1 MSSNI
6 FTGNK
11 LDANQHL
18 RTSKVQELVGYC
30 NKCSKSGE
38 AVDIGRA
45 AFQTSLNLLSNTIF
59 SKDMADPY
67 HSTDAKEFKDL
78 VWNIMLGAGTPNLA
92 DYFPFLR
99 CIDPQGIRRRMS
111 GHLGK
116 LLKICDGLLNERLEL
131 KRLGNSD
138 DNTDVLDQL
147 LKLLQ
152 TNEIDKPH
160 TNHLF
165 VVS

>member
-1 MSSNI
+1 MEKPKQNFELIYFYIQQARCKSASS
-6 FTGNK
+6 
-11 LDANQHL
+11 
-18 RTSKVQELVGYC
+18 VQELVGYC
-30 NKCSKSGE
+30 NNRSKSGE

-45 AFQTSLNLLSNTIF
+45 AFQTSLDLLSDF
-59 SKDMADPY
+59 VL
-67 HSTDAKEFKDL
+67 F
-78 VWNIMLGAGTPNLA
+78 
-92 DYFPFLR
+92 
-99 CIDPQGIRRRMS
+99 RRMR

-116 LLKICDGLLNERLEL
+116 LLKLFDALLNERLEL

-152 TNEIDKPH
+152 TNEIHKPR

-165 VVS
+165 AVT